1 MSDEMTIN
9 PELDLAWKII
19 ANTDTHLFLTGKA
32 GTGKTT
38 FLRKLR
44 TDVPKRMI
52 VVAPTG
58 IAAINAEGVTIHSF
72 FQLPFG
78 PQLPGT
84 QYSRNKRYAF
94 RRQKLRLIRSVDL
107 IVIDEISMVRAD
119 LLDAIDSVLR
129 QYRDR
134 SRPFG
139 GVQMLMIGDMQ
150 QLAPVAREDEWSILR
165 QYYDTPYFFSSKVL
179 QQTDFVTVEL
189 QHVYRQSD
197 PVFLNLLNKVRSNSA
212 DASTLQAL
220 NQRYIP
226 NFNPAK
232 EDGYIRLVTHNNQ
245 ADSINQRELD
255 ALTTAPYH
263 YQAKIDGDFPELSFP
278 TDEILTLKCGA
289 QVMFIKNDSSP
300 SKRYYNGMIG
310 EVVDLTEKTV
320 KVRPSNGESVIEVQP
335 EEWTNVKY
343 EIDEKT
349 REIKEVVVG
358 KFVQQP
364 LKPAWAITVHK
375 SQGLTFERAIIDVQH
390 SFAHGQTY
398 VALSRCK
405 TLEGMVLANPIPQY
419 AIINDR
425 TVESF
430 CNDPRH
436 QSPDEKRLEQM
447 QRQFLLRTVADLFSF
462 MHLRYGFNDLER
474 LLREHF
480 YSLYPKQYNDWKAM
494 SLKFK
499 QRVEDVAM
507 RFHQQYQNIIM
518 TDSDYLNS
526 ELLQERIKK
535 GAGYFETQLCDVYD
549 LLRTTHMPI
558 DNQTISDRL
567 ENILQTFS
575 DGINLKLSLIHYVAK
590 EGLHLQDYLKY
601 KAKASLDDDASD
613 GRKNGK
619 EKGSGVNLSDAP
631 AGFRKRE
638 KKEKKVRLVVEIPTE
653 VLHKELFTELTQWR
667 KAEAEKLGRPAFF
680 VMTQKS
686 LMGVVNLLPSDNAE
700 LESIP
705 GIGSK
710 FMEKYSQVVL
720 HIVSEAVSKYGY
732 DKPEKKMVEVR
743 TMKQEEKE
751 QRALEMYQSG
761 MQVEEIALEF
771 MVTESTVY
779 HYLQPSVL
787 SGLLPLNHLFE
798 QKKIDA
804 VNRCLSEHPNASA
817 KDIKDILGKDYNY
830 GIINCCRALIVKNGN

>member
-1 MSDEMTIN
+1 MSDDVNMN
-9 PELDLAWKII
+9 PEIDLAWKII

-44 TDVPKRMI
+44 TNVPKRMI

-84 QYSRNKRYAF
+84 QYSGNKRYAF

-139 GVQMLMIGDMQ
+139 GVQMLLIGDMQ
-150 QLAPVAREDEWSILR
+150 QLAPVAREDEWSILG
-165 QYYDTPYFFSSKVL
+165 QYYDTPYFFSSKAL

-197 PVFLNLLNKVRSNSA
+197 PYFLEILNKVRNDSA
-212 DASTLQAL
+212 DENTLQSL
-220 NQRYIP
+220 NQRFFP

-232 EDGYIRLVTHNNQ
+232 EEGYIRLVTHNNQ

-255 ALTTAPYH
+255 ALTTPSFH
-263 YQAKIDGDFPELSFP
+263 YDAKIDGDFPELSFP
-278 TDEILTLKCGA
+278 TEEHLTLKRGA
-289 QVMFIKNDSSP
+289 QVMFVKNDSSA

-310 EVVDLTEKTV
+310 EVVDLSDKVIKV
-320 KVRPSNGESVIEVQP
+320 KPSNGEVVIEVQP
-335 EEWTNVKY
+335 EEWINVKY

-349 REIKEVVVG
+349 RDIREVVVG
-358 KFVQQP
+358 KFVQYP
-364 LKPAWAITVHK
+364 LKTAWAITVHK

-405 TLEGMVLANPIPQY
+405 TLEGMVLASPIPRY

-425 TVESF
+425 TVEAF
-430 CNDPRH
+430 CQDPRH
-436 QSPDEKRLEQM
+436 QSPDDKRLEQM
-447 QRQFLLRTVADLFSF
+447 ERQYLLRTVTDLFSF

-480 YSLYPKQYNDWKAM
+480 YGLYPKQYNDWKAM

-507 RFHQQYQNIIM
+507 RFHNQYQNIIM
-518 TDSDYLNS
+518 TAPDYLNS
-526 ELLQERIKK
+526 SILQERLKK
-535 GAGYFETQLCDVYD
+535 GAAYFETQLCDSHE

-558 DNQTISDRL
+558 DNQTITDRL
-567 ENILQTFS
+567 EGILQMFS
-575 DGINLKLSLIHYVAK
+575 DGLTMKLSLMHHVAN

-601 KAKASLDDDASD
+601 KAKVSLDNESSD
-613 GRKNGK
+613 GQKTEK
-619 EKGSGVNLSDAP
+619 EKGRGSNLSDVP

-638 KKEKKVRLVVEIPTE
+638 KKEKKVRMVVEIPTE
-653 VLHKELFTELTQWR
+653 VLHKELFTEITQWR
-667 KAEAEKLGRPAFF
+667 RAEAEKLGRPSFF

-686 LMGVVNLLPSDNAE
+686 LMGVVNLLPSNNAE

-705 GIGSK
+705 GIGYK
-710 FMEKYSQVVL
+710 FMENYSQTIL
-720 HIVSEAVSKYGY
+720 HIVAEAVSKYGY
-732 DKPEKKMVEVR
+732 DKPEKKMVEAR
-743 TMKQEEKE
+743 TMKQDEKE

-787 SGLLPLNHLFE
+787 SGVLPLNHLFE

-804 VNRCLSEHPNASA
+804 VNKCLAENPNASP
-817 KDIKDILGKDYNY
+817 KDIKDILGSEYNY
-830 GIINCCRALIVKNGN
+830 GIINCCRALLAKK

>member
-1 MSDEMTIN
+1 
-9 PELDLAWKII
+9 
-19 ANTDTHLFLTGKA
+19 
-32 GTGKTT
+32 
-38 FLRKLR
+38 
-44 TDVPKRMI
+44 
-52 VVAPTG
+52 
-58 IAAINAEGVTIHSF
+58 
-72 FQLPFG
+72 
-78 PQLPGT
+78 
-84 QYSRNKRYAF
+84 
-94 RRQKLRLIRSVDL
+94 
-107 IVIDEISMVRAD
+107 
-119 LLDAIDSVLR
+119 
-129 QYRDR
+129 
-134 SRPFG
+134 
-139 GVQMLMIGDMQ
+139 
-150 QLAPVAREDEWSILR
+150 
-165 QYYDTPYFFSSKVL
+165 
-179 QQTDFVTVEL
+179 
-189 QHVYRQSD
+189 
-197 PVFLNLLNKVRSNSA
+197 
-212 DASTLQAL
+212 
-220 NQRYIP
+220 
-226 NFNPAK
+226 
-232 EDGYIRLVTHNNQ
+232 
-245 ADSINQRELD
+245 
-255 ALTTAPYH
+255 
-263 YQAKIDGDFPELSFP
+263 
-278 TDEILTLKCGA
+278 
-289 QVMFIKNDSSP
+289 
-300 SKRYYNGMIG
+300 
-310 EVVDLTEKTV
+310 
-320 KVRPSNGESVIEVQP
+320 
-335 EEWTNVKY
+335 
-343 EIDEKT
+343 
-349 REIKEVVVG
+349 
-358 KFVQQP
+358 
-364 LKPAWAITVHK
+364 
-375 SQGLTFERAIIDVQH
+375 
-390 SFAHGQTY
+390 
-398 VALSRCK
+398 
-405 TLEGMVLANPIPQY
+405 
-419 AIINDR
+419 
-425 TVESF
+425 
-430 CNDPRH
+430 
-436 QSPDEKRLEQM
+436 
-447 QRQFLLRTVADLFSF
+447 
-462 MHLRYGFNDLER
+462 
-474 LLREHF
+474 
-480 YSLYPKQYNDWKAM
+480 
-494 SLKFK
+494 
-499 QRVEDVAM
+499 
-507 RFHQQYQNIIM
+507 M
-518 TDSDYLNS
+518 TDPDYLNS

-575 DGINLKLSLIHYVAK
+575 DGINLKLSLMHYVAK

-619 EKGSGVNLSDAP
+619 EKESGVNLSDAP

-830 GIINCCRALIVKNGN
+830 GIINCCRALFVKNGI